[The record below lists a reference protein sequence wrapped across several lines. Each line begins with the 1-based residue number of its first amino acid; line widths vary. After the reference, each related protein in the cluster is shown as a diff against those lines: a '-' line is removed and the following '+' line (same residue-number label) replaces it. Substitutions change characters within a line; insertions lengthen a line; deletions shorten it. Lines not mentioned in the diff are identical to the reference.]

1 MMTYDIRWHYRIVIS
16 KPAQSDIDVKQSLRP
31 SHEPTWLLQIWL
43 NGPTLSNSE
52 SELESEL

>member
-1 MMTYDIRWHYRIVIS
+1 MTYDIRWHYCIVIS